1 MNTLGIFNF
10 ASPLVDLTRQAV
22 ASDAMQRWMLAVY
35 DFVGTPYKD
44 FPNPA
49 CSAPGF
55 NLASYTYRL
64 TGGDCQVNILF
75 DFTGGLGTDYAL
87 SLPVPALANFG
98 LLTCYM
104 NSVGQPVISA
114 VALIL
119 SDGLLHFAM
128 SGAATFPTGTVTCS
142 ISGRYSL

>member
-1 MNTLGIFNF
+1 MNRIGVYNF
-10 ASPLVDLTRQAV
+10 ASPLVNLLTGN

-35 DFVGTPYKD
+35 DFVGTPYKG
-44 FPNPA
+44 FTPT
-49 CSAPGF
+49 STAPGF
-55 NLASYTYRL
+55 ALSAYTYRL

-75 DFTGGLGTDYAL
+75 NFTGGAGTDYL
-87 SLPVPALANFG
+87 INLPVAALNNFG

-104 NSVGQPVISA
+104 NLVGQPVVSA

-119 SDGLLHFAM
+119 TDGKLHFAL
-128 SGAATFPTGTVTCS
+128 SGAGTFPVGTITCA